1 MLIFISF
8 SSFAK
13 FNKKSSIET
22 LITEPLDQLS
32 IAELKDRIKFLE
44 LEINRCNEKIV
55 SKELSK
61 SAADSVF
68 N

>member
-1 MLIFISF
+1 MNDEII
-8 SSFAK
+8 
-13 FNKKSSIET
+13 NKKSSIET
-22 LITEPLDQLS
+22 LISESLDQLS
-32 IAELKDRIKFLE
+32 INELKDRVKFLE

>member
-1 MLIFISF
+1 MSDEII
-8 SSFAK
+8 
-13 FNKKSSIET
+13 NKKSSIET

-32 IAELKDRIKFLE
+32 ITELKDRIRFLE

>member
-1 MLIFISF
+1 MDDESI
-8 SSFAK
+8 
-13 FNKKSSIET
+13 NKKSLIGA

-32 IAELKDRIKFLE
+32 IAELKDRIKTLQS
-44 LEINRCNEKIV
+44 EINRCNEKIS

-61 SAADSVF
+61 SAADKVF

>member
-1 MLIFISF
+1 MSDEII
-8 SSFAK
+8 
-13 FNKKSSIET
+13 NKKSSIDT

-32 IAELKDRIKFLE
+32 ITELKDRIKFLE

>member
-1 MLIFISF
+1 MYDEII
-8 SSFAK
+8 
-13 FNKKSSIET
+13 NKKSSIET
-22 LITEPLDQLS
+22 LITESLDQLS
-32 IAELKDRIKFLE
+32 INELKDRVKFLE

-68 N
+68 I

>member
-1 MLIFISF
+1 MNDEII
-8 SSFAK
+8 
-13 FNKKSSIET
+13 NKKSPIET

-32 IAELKDRIKFLE
+32 INELKDRVKFLE

>member
-1 MLIFISF
+1 MSDEII
-8 SSFAK
+8 
-13 FNKKSSIET
+13 KKKPSIET

-32 IAELKDRIKFLE
+32 INELKDRVKFLE
-44 LEINRCNEKIV
+44 SEINRCNEKIV

-61 SAADSVF
+61 SAAESVF

>member
-1 MLIFISF
+1 MNDEII
-8 SSFAK
+8 
-13 FNKKSSIET
+13 NKKSSIET

>member
-1 MLIFISF
+1 MSDEII
-8 SSFAK
+8 
-13 FNKKSSIET
+13 NKKSSIET
-22 LITEPLDQLS
+22 LITESLDQLS
-32 IAELKDRIKFLE
+32 ITELKDRIKFLE

>member
-1 MLIFISF
+1 MSDEII
-8 SSFAK
+8 
-13 FNKKSSIET
+13 NKKSSIET

-32 IAELKDRIKFLE
+32 INELKDRVKFLE

>member
-1 MLIFISF
+1 MNDEII
-8 SSFAK
+8 
-13 FNKKSSIET
+13 NKKSLIET
-22 LITEPLDQLS
+22 LITESLDQLS
-32 IAELKDRIKFLE
+32 INELKDRVKFLE

>member
-1 MLIFISF
+1 MNNEII
-8 SSFAK
+8 
-13 FNKKSSIET
+13 NKKSSIET

-32 IAELKDRIKFLE
+32 INELKDRVKFLE

>member
-1 MLIFISF
+1 MSDEII
-8 SSFAK
+8 
-13 FNKKSSIET
+13 NKKSLIET
-22 LITEPLDQLS
+22 LITESLDQLS
-32 IAELKDRIKFLE
+32 INELKDRVKFLE
-44 LEINRCNEKIV
+44 LEIIRCNEKIV

>member
-1 MLIFISF
+1 MSDEII
-8 SSFAK
+8 
-13 FNKKSSIET
+13 KKKPSIET

-32 IAELKDRIKFLE
+32 INELKDRVKFLE
-44 LEINRCNEKIV
+44 SEINRCNEKIV

>member
-1 MLIFISF
+1 MSDEII
-8 SSFAK
+8 
-13 FNKKSSIET
+13 NKKSSIET

-32 IAELKDRIKFLE
+32 ITELKDRIKFLE

>member
-1 MLIFISF
+1 MNDEII
-8 SSFAK
+8 
-13 FNKKSSIET
+13 NKKSSIET

-32 IAELKDRIKFLE
+32 INELKDRIKFLE

>member
-1 MLIFISF
+1 MSDEII
-8 SSFAK
+8 
-13 FNKKSSIET
+13 NKKSSIET
-22 LITEPLDQLS
+22 LITESLDQLS
-32 IAELKDRIKFLE
+32 INELKDRIKFLE

>member
-1 MLIFISF
+1 MNDEII
-8 SSFAK
+8 
-13 FNKKSSIET
+13 NKKSSIET

-32 IAELKDRIKFLE
+32 IDELKDRVKFLE
-44 LEINRCNEKIV
+44 LEIKRCNEKIV

>member
-1 MLIFISF
+1 MNDEII
-8 SSFAK
+8 
-13 FNKKSSIET
+13 NKKSSIEA

-32 IAELKDRIKFLE
+32 INELKDRVKFLE

>member
-1 MLIFISF
+1 MSDEII
-8 SSFAK
+8 
-13 FNKKSSIET
+13 NKKSSIET

-32 IAELKDRIKFLE
+32 ITELKDRIKVLE

>member
-1 MLIFISF
+1 MSDEII
-8 SSFAK
+8 
-13 FNKKSSIET
+13 NKKSLIET

-32 IAELKDRIKFLE
+32 ITELKDRIKFLE

>member
-1 MLIFISF
+1 MNDEII
-8 SSFAK
+8 
-13 FNKKSSIET
+13 NKKSSIEI

>member
-1 MLIFISF
+1 MSDEII
-8 SSFAK
+8 
-13 FNKKSSIET
+13 NKKSSIET
-22 LITEPLDQLS
+22 VISEPVDQLS
-32 IAELKDRIKFLE
+32 ITELKDRIKFLE

>member
-1 MLIFISF
+1 MNDEII
-8 SSFAK
+8 
-13 FNKKSSIET
+13 NKKSSIET

-32 IAELKDRIKFLE
+32 INELKDRVKFLE

>member
-1 MLIFISF
+1 MNDEII
-8 SSFAK
+8 
-13 FNKKSSIET
+13 NKKSSIET
-22 LITEPLDQLS
+22 LFTEPLDQLS
-32 IAELKDRIKFLE
+32 INELKDRVKFLE

>member
-1 MLIFISF
+1 MNDEII
-8 SSFAK
+8 
-13 FNKKSSIET
+13 NKKSSIEI

-32 IAELKDRIKFLE
+32 INELKDRVKFLE

>member
-1 MLIFISF
+1 MNDEII
-8 SSFAK
+8 
-13 FNKKSSIET
+13 NKKSSIET

-32 IAELKDRIKFLE
+32 ITELKDRIKFLE

>member
-1 MLIFISF
+1 MSDEII
-8 SSFAK
+8 
-13 FNKKSSIET
+13 NKKSLIET

>member
-1 MLIFISF
+1 MSDDII
-8 SSFAK
+8 
-13 FNKKSSIET
+13 NKKSSIET

-32 IAELKDRIKFLE
+32 ITELKDRIKFLE

>member
-1 MLIFISF
+1 MNDEII
-8 SSFAK
+8 
-13 FNKKSSIET
+13 NKKSPIET

-32 IAELKDRIKFLE
+32 INELKDRVKFLE
-44 LEINRCNEKIV
+44 LEINRCNEQIV
-55 SKELSK
+55 SKEVSK

>member
-1 MLIFISF
+1 MNDEII
-8 SSFAK
+8 
-13 FNKKSSIET
+13 NKKSLIET

-32 IAELKDRIKFLE
+32 INELKDRVKFLE
-44 LEINRCNEKIV
+44 LEIIRCNEKIV

>member
-1 MLIFISF
+1 MNDEII
-8 SSFAK
+8 
-13 FNKKSSIET
+13 NKKSSIET

-32 IAELKDRIKFLE
+32 INELKDRVNFLE

>member
-1 MLIFISF
+1 MSDEII
-8 SSFAK
+8 
-13 FNKKSSIET
+13 NKKSSIET

-32 IAELKDRIKFLE
+32 IIELKDRVKFLE

-61 SAADSVF
+61 SAADSFF

>member
-1 MLIFISF
+1 MNDEII
-8 SSFAK
+8 
-13 FNKKSSIET
+13 NKKSPIET
-22 LITEPLDQLS
+22 IITEPLDQLS
-32 IAELKDRIKFLE
+32 INELKDRVKFLE

>member
-1 MLIFISF
+1 MNDEII
-8 SSFAK
+8 
-13 FNKKSSIET
+13 NKKSSIEA
-22 LITEPLDQLS
+22 LVTEPLDQLS
-32 IAELKDRIKFLE
+32 INELKDRVKFLE

>member
-1 MLIFISF
+1 MSDEII
-8 SSFAK
+8 
-13 FNKKSSIET
+13 NKKSSIET

-32 IAELKDRIKFLE
+32 INELKDRVKFLE

-61 SAADSVF
+61 SASDSVF

>member
-1 MLIFISF
+1 MNDEII
-8 SSFAK
+8 
-13 FNKKSSIET
+13 NKKSSIET

-32 IAELKDRIKFLE
+32 INELKDRVKFLE
-44 LEINRCNEKIV
+44 LEIIRCNEKIV

>member
-1 MLIFISF
+1 MNDEII
-8 SSFAK
+8 
-13 FNKKSSIET
+13 NKKSSIET

-32 IAELKDRIKFLE
+32 INELKDRVKFLE
-44 LEINRCNEKIV
+44 LEINRCHEKIV